1 MNIYFA
7 GSIRGGRQDAELYQ
21 QLIQY
26 LGKYGKVLTEH
37 VGDPTLVV
45 EGEDIS
51 DREIYARD
59 LNWLKQCQVLV
70 AEITTPSFG
79 VGYEVATA
87 EHLDLRILLLYRAQF
102 AKQPS
107 AMASGNPRTPVRTY
121 RDIVQAYQHVDD
133 FFQGG
138 PSETDF

>member
-37 VGDPTLVV
+37 VGDPTLAV
-45 EGEDIS
+45 EGEDLS

-59 LNWLKQCQVLV
+59 LNWLEQCQALV

-79 VGYEVATA
+79 VGYEVAKA
-87 EHLDLRILLLYRAQF
+87 EHFGLRILLLYRMQF
-102 AKQPS
+102 TKQPS
-107 AMASGNPRTPVRTY
+107 AMASGNPGTPVRTY
-121 RDIVQAYQHVDD
+121 WDIVQAYHHVDD
-133 FFQGG
+133 FFLGNL
-138 PSETDF
+138 